1 MSTFAKLPLL
11 AVSVAALSAC
21 QTMAP
26 KTSDTFSANLVG
38 RAVLGGEG
46 AAEIV
51 QYHAASQRV
60 FAINNS
66 GDATVVNAISIADL
80 AGEAMAKNAEGVV
93 TGTNLSSGQVI
104 DMLADAQNV
113 GGINSIAIN
122 GDLMAVAAEAE
133 EHADDGQI
141 LFYDLSGEQVTF
153 IASVPA
159 GNLPDMVTFTP
170 DGSKVIAANEGEPSD
185 DYTYDPEG
193 SLTVVEIDNGQPGKV
208 TQLNFRAFNDQK
220 AALSAQG
227 MSFPSPAAGSKI
239 NGATIN
245 TTVAQDL
252 EPEYITAT
260 NEQAFVALQ
269 ENNGFAILDLD
280 DYSLQV
286 KGLGEKSWSGLNID
300 TQEEGKAE
308 FYNWDNLYGLYQ
320 PDTIAQFEINGET
333 FIATANEGDAREY
346 FFDVAN
352 ETFCELSGGMD
363 YDEDDGCL
371 AFIDEFKVKDLPL
384 DASIAAYGDDD
395 RIRDLRVTSAK
406 GDVDGDGD
414 YDKLYAYGARSFS
427 IFNAN
432 AELVYDSGDEFS
444 VRTKA
449 THGDLFNNNDD
460 ENEGD
465 SRSENKAHEPEALA
479 IGKIGKQTI
488 AFIGLERMGG
498 IFAYDV
504 SEPANAQYL
513 GYMFNRGL
521 ENGADLSGDLA
532 PEGMVFIDAKQS
544 PTGEPLLVVGNEI
557 SGSVSIWQIQ

>member
-1 MSTFAKLPLL
+1 MSRLVKVSLL
-11 AVSVAALSAC
+11 TTAIAALSAC
-21 QTMAP
+21 QTMQP
-26 KTSDTFSANLVG
+26 KSVDTFSANLVG

-51 QYHAASQRV
+51 QYHGASQRI
-60 FAINNS
+60 FAINNA
-66 GDATVVNAISIADL
+66 GDETVVNAISIASLTGD
-80 AGEAMAKNAEGVV
+80 AMAKNGEGVV
-93 TGTNLSSGQVI
+93 NTTNLNSALVI
-104 DMLADAQNV
+104 DMLKDAQNI

-122 GDLMAVAAEAE
+122 GDLMAVAAEAA

-141 LFYDLSGEQVTF
+141 LFYDLSDDQVNF
-153 IASVPA
+153 ITAVPA

-193 SLTVVEIDNGQPGKV
+193 SLTVVEIADGKPGKV
-208 TQLNFRAFNDQK
+208 VQLDLRAFNGQK
-220 AALSAQG
+220 AALEAQG
-227 MSFPSPAAGSKI
+227 MNFPSPASGSKI

-269 ENNGFAILDLD
+269 ENNGFAILNLT
-280 DYSLQV
+280 DYSIEV
-286 KGLGEKSWSGLNID
+286 KGLGEKSWAGLNID

-320 PDTIAQFEINGET
+320 PDSIAQFEVDGNT
-333 FIATANEGDAREY
+333 YIATANEGDAREY
-346 FFDVAN
+346 FFDVAS
-352 ETFCELSGGMD
+352 EAFCEGMD

-371 AFIDEFKVKDLPL
+371 AFTDELKVKDLPL
-384 DASIAAYGDDD
+384 DASIAALADDD
-395 RIRDLRVTSAK
+395 RIRSLRVTSTK

-414 YDKLYAYGARSFS
+414 IDRLYAFGARSFS
-427 IFNAN
+427 IFNAD
-432 AELVYDSGDEFS
+432 AELVFDSGDQFS
-444 VRTKA
+444 VKTKA
-449 THGDLFNNNDD
+449 MHGDLFNNNDD

-465 SRSENKAHEPEALA
+465 SRSENKAHEPEA
-479 IGKIGKQTI
+479 ITVGKIGKQSI

-504 SEPANAQYL
+504 SEPAKAEYL
-513 GYMFNRGL
+513 GYMINRGL
-521 ENGADLSGDLA
+521 DNGADLSGDLA
-532 PEGMVFIDAKQS
+532 PEGMIFIDAKQS
-544 PTGEPLLVVGNEI
+544 PTGQPLLVVGNEV
-557 SGSVSIWQIQ
+557 SGSVAVWQIQ